1 MPRLIVL
8 IVFAL
13 LPAAI
18 TEAQEYFCVMELNA
32 ENLFDPIDNPAKNDD
47 AFLPTAVR
55 HWTWK
60 KLMHKLNNVG
70 KTVAACGGNALPDV
84 VALCEVESDTVVQRL
99 VGASVL
105 RHGGYSYFLGSGND
119 ERGINVALLYRS
131 VSFKPISHESL
142 RPDFRGLPAKR
153 TRDVLHVA
161 GRIAT
166 GDTLDIF
173 VCHMPSRID
182 PYKGGRP
189 YRERVGMMLKRKSDS
204 ICGVR
209 RNANV
214 IITGDFND
222 GPQSPTFLKA
232 MEATPFTGNE
242 VPEER
247 RLYSTIGR
255 KSGTGKISG
264 TYYYQGFWELLDNI
278 VVNGHMLNSR
288 SGIYLPEGGS
298 RIFCAPFLLIE
309 REGEMMPWHTYDGMR
324 YSGGFSDHLPV
335 VARFKLNFGEEEQ

>member
-18 TEAQEYFCVMELNA
+18 TEAQEKFCVMELNA

-142 RPDFRGLPAKR
+142 HPDFRGLPAKR

-161 GRIAT
+161 GHIAT

-278 VVNGHMLNSR
+278 VVNGHMLYSR